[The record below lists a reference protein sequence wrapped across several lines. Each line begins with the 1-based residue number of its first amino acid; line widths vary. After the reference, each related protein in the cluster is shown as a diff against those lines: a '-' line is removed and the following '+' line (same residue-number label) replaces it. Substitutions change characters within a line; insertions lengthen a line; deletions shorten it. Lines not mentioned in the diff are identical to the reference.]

1 MAEASERKSAKLV
14 VLGDIGRSP
23 RMQYHA
29 LSLANNGLKVNII
42 AYVESTPLTEILDNP
57 YITISK
63 LNPLGFDKGPK
74 LVRYAAK
81 ALWQT
86 ISLLLTLFVTGKC
99 DYLLCQNPP
108 AIPTLPVCRFYCL
121 VTRTKFI
128 IDWHNYAYSIM
139 ALSLP
144 KDHFLLK
151 LSWSIERWFG
161 QSSDHNFCVTYAMK
175 EDLLENWN
183 IMCA

>member
-1 MAEASERKSAKLV
+1 MAEELERKSAKVV

-42 AYVESTPLTEILDNP
+42 GYVESKPLTEILENSN
-57 YITISK
+57 ITISK
-63 LNPLGFDKGPK
+63 LNPLVFDKGPK

-81 ALWQT
+81 AIWQT
-86 ISLLLTLFVTGKC
+86 FSLLMTLLITGKS
-99 DYLLCQNPP
+99 DYVLCQSPP
-108 AIPTLPVCRFYCL
+108 AIPTLIVCRFYCL
-121 VTRTKFI
+121 LTRTKFI
-128 IDWHNYAYSIM
+128 VDWHNYAYSLM

-151 LSWSIERWFG
+151 FSKCLERWFG

-175 EDLLENWN
+175 DDLFQNWN
-183 IMCA
+183 IL